1 MIIKNVLFHFLK
13 KGRFLRL
20 MYKSFFCLIKK
31 NSFFTIFKR
40 TRMSK
45 SLLLRITLLL
55 TILLTLTKFTAYILT
70 KSDAILTDALESI
83 ANVVAGIFAT
93 FSLYLASR
101 PKDENHP
108 YGHGKIEFLSVG
120 LEGGLIIMAGMFMV
134 VEILYAYI
142 HPHKIDHLGWGIT
155 LTIVSTVVN
164 FTLAYFLIQK
174 ATNEHSHIL
183 LAEGK
188 HIQADAFTSVGLIFG
203 LGALY
208 LTGWQWLDGSI
219 AMMFALL
226 NIRTGYFLLKEA
238 VSGIMDEANRSL
250 LENLILILQKNRK
263 REWIDFHNLRIIQY
277 GESIHID
284 CHLTLPYYLDLET
297 AHNHLHEVEELVA
310 REHSCQTEIFIHTDP
325 CLPKSCPL
333 CAVENCAFRTSN
345 FQNLVEW
352 NFGNMVKNE
361 KHFIEKG

>member
-1 MIIKNVLFHFLK
+1 MSKHAL
-13 KGRFLRL
+13 LRL
-20 MYKSFFCLIKK
+20 
-31 NSFFTIFKR
+31 
-40 TRMSK
+40 
-45 SLLLRITLLL
+45 TLVL
-55 TILLTLTKFTAYILT
+55 TILLMFIKFTAYILT

-83 ANVVAGIFAT
+83 ANVVASIFAS

-134 VEILYAYI
+134 VEIFYAYI
-142 HPHKIDHLGWGIT
+142 HPHKIEHLEVGIS

-164 FTLAYFLIQK
+164 FTLAYLLIK
-174 ATNEHSHIL
+174 KSTEFHSHIL

-188 HIQADAFTSVGLIFG
+188 HIQADAFTSVGLILG

-208 LTGWQWLDGSI
+208 LTGWQWLDGTI
-219 AMMFALL
+219 ALCFAFL

-238 VSGIMDEANRSL
+238 VSGIMDEANRTL
-250 LENLILILQKNRK
+250 LEHLILILQKNRK

-277 GESIHID
+277 GDAIHID

-297 AHNHLHEVEELVA
+297 AHAHLHEVEKLVA
-310 REHSCQTEIFIHTDP
+310 REHSQQTEIFIHTDP
-325 CLPKSCPL
+325 CLPISCPL
-333 CAVENCAFRTSN
+333 CAVENCAFRKAN

-352 NFGNMVKNE
+352 NFSNMVKNQ
-361 KHFIEKG
+361 KHCIVDNN